1 MAPVVRLAAWLAATR
16 TAVYLHGLDIIA
28 DSKLYRRFWLPS
40 IRGMHAC
47 IANSRHTASL
57 ARDAGVDP
65 TKLTVI
71 APGVDVSRTG
81 TAAGAREFRDTHAL
95 ADAPLLL
102 SVGRLT
108 LRKGLAEFVANALP
122 TIVARHPST
131 ILVVIGD
138 DAPDAILKGN
148 AGERDRIMALATSL
162 GLASSLRI
170 LGPVPQTTLDSAY
183 AASAVHVFPVRDVPG
198 DVEGFGM
205 VAIEAAANGLP
216 TVAFATGGV
225 PDAVATGISGLLV
238 PAGDY
243 PGFVDAVDE
252 LLRGGCDGHAASCRQ
267 FASAFT
273 WERFGDAARGV
284 LDRLTRVRP

>member
-1 MAPVVRLAAWLAATR
+1 M
-16 TAVYLHGLDIIA
+16 YLHGLDIIA

-57 ARDAGVDP
+57 ARDAGVKP

-81 TAAGAREFRDTHAL
+81 TAARKGAATPTLWQMPPPAFRR
-95 ADAPLLL
+95 P
-102 SVGRLT
+102 LT

-148 AGERDRIMALATSL
+148 AGERDRIMALASL
-162 GLASSLRI
+162 G
-170 LGPVPQTTLDSAY
+170 
-183 AASAVHVFPVRDVPG
+183 
-198 DVEGFGM
+198 
-205 VAIEAAANGLP
+205 ANLQ
-216 TVAFATGGV
+216 
-225 PDAVATGISGLLV
+225 
-238 PAGDY
+238 PAY
-243 PGFVDAVDE
+243 PGSGAPDDSGQCV
-252 LLRGGCDGHAASCRQ
+252 RGQCR
-267 FASAFT
+267 
-273 WERFGDAARGV
+273 AR
-284 LDRLTRVRP
+284 LSRA